1 MFEHMMT
8 YQEVVDSQKTAA
20 HPAAPVAYFL
30 GSTNMENNSTRLKQL
45 ELWFR
50 EYQIKRGQAAGM
62 FKSAKDMVTT
72 SGSLVE
78 LTWI

>member
-1 MFEHMMT
+1 MT

-30 GSTNMENNSTRLKQL
+30 GSSNPENNSNRLKQL

-50 EYQIKRGQAAGM
+50 EYQTKRGHAAGM
-62 FKSAKDMVTT
+62 FKSAKEIVTT

-78 LTWI
+78 LKWV